1 MDIDLLY
8 TKLTVAESKLEMAT
22 TEIDRLNEELK
33 RVNVELEYYRELF
46 SIIKSPI

>member
-46 SIIKSPI
+46 SLIKSPI

>member
-1 MDIDLLY
+1 MDIDFLY